1 MKSLK
6 EKQTAVVNLFLQ
18 RQNAQLEETPYYKI
32 VTYEAIVRG
41 SALPALACF
50 LGNSSKPSN
59 NFYCH
64 TIERRDEVIE
74 NFKSNVIK
82 RNSCKEERRKERK
95 EFKTAC
101 KVGDIFVSSWG
112 YEQTNVDYYK
122 ILEINGNTAIFVEIG
137 KSVVEGSQGHDCC
150 NVMPSPESII
160 GEPFKKII
168 QFGEYISM
176 ASYEYCCKW
185 DGRANYK
192 SWYY

>member
-6 EKQTAVVNLFLQ
+6 EKQTAVVNCFLQ
-18 RQNAQLEETPYYKI
+18 KQNARLEETPHYKI
-32 VTYEAIVRG
+32 VTYEVIVKEKAYP
-41 SALPALACF
+41 SLACF
-50 LGNSSKPSN
+50 AGNTSKPSN
-59 NFYCH
+59 NFYYH
-64 TIERRDEVIE
+64 SEERRNEVIE
-74 NFKSNVIK
+74 CFKTNILS
-82 RNSCKEERRKERK
+82 RHQQKEEKRRERK

-137 KSVVEGSQGHDCC
+137 QNTVEGSHGHDCC
-150 NVMPSPESII
+150 NVMPDPESII

-168 QFGEYISM
+168 QLGECISM
-176 ASYEYCCKW
+176 ASYEYCHKW
-185 DGRANYK
+185 EGKANYK